1 MDYGQ
6 KPQKIRFRKESYA
19 IQGAVFEVYRE
30 VGSGFLEAVYHECLA
45 IEFRRREIPFKS
57 QMDLSILYKR

>member
-30 VGSGFLEAVYHECLA
+30 VVVDFSK
-45 IEFRRREIPFKS
+45 R
-57 QMDLSILYKR
+57 SITNA